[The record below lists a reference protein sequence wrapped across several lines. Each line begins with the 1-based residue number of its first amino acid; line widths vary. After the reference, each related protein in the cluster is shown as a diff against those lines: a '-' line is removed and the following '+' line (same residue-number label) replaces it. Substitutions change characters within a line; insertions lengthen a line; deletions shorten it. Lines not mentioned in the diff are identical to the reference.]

1 MDQKEFIDRLN
12 FCFKTNK
19 KDNSLLSHENKFLRA
34 QLLLN
39 NISSIS
45 KILSLFD
52 FKDKILFEDNLPFIV
67 IEDIKLLLNH
77 KFYLKHTGKKFLS
90 SSNESINFLNH
101 FKINPQNIIDLGACW
116 GEFSLFLSKQFPK
129 SKIYSIEGSE
139 KNFNV
144 LKINL
149 DHNLK
154 FSNNIEPY
162 NMIISNKDGF
172 EEILDSVSTMNTVKR
187 LKNKQEGNY
196 NNIKASTINSF
207 ISKLSLEVVD
217 FLKIDIEGSE
227 QSLLTDLKK
236 LFFKSIQIE
245 LINYN
250 SIESNINFVKELSPI
265 YNFYNPANW
274 EQLTFDYLQ
283 NLVVKTLKTNS
294 KIDIFLINKELTLQ
308 L

>member
-1 MDQKEFIDRLN
+1 MNTCL
-12 FCFKTNK
+12 
-19 KDNSLLSHENKFLRA
+19 SLLMA
-34 QLLLN
+34 
-39 NISSIS
+39 
-45 KILSLFD
+45 
-52 FKDKILFEDNLPFIV
+52 
-67 IEDIKLLLNH
+67 
-77 KFYLKHTGKKFLS
+77 
-90 SSNESINFLNH
+90 
-101 FKINPQNIIDLGACW
+101 
-116 GEFSLFLSKQFPK
+116 
-129 SKIYSIEGSE
+129 
-139 KNFNV
+139 
-144 LKINL
+144 
-149 DHNLK
+149 
-154 FSNNIEPY
+154 
-162 NMIISNKDGF
+162 
-172 EEILDSVSTMNTVKR
+172 VSMHIG
-187 LKNKQEGNY
+187 LEGNY